1 MSEEG
6 LRVGQLVRSKAGRDA
21 GKFFLVVG
29 LADCRSVMVADG
41 KVRRVSRPKKKN
53 TRHLEVLPVRVKE
66 AEARFAA
73 SSVVTDRLVAGA
85 IEELLAELGLME
97 PPTAAKRGG
106 PKAQSA
112 GGGGPPEE
120 DTGGYGQE
128 RRD

>member
-1 MSEEG
+1 MSEGG

-21 GKFFLVVG
+21 GKFLLVVG
-29 LADCRSVMVADG
+29 VADRRSVMVADG
-41 KVRRVSRPKKKN
+41 KIHRVSRPKKKN
-53 TRHLEVLPVRVKE
+53 TRHLEVFPVRVKE

-73 SSVVTDRLVAGA
+73 SSVVTDRLVAEA
-85 IEELLAELGLME
+85 IKELLAELGLTE
-97 PPTAAKRGG
+97 PPTAAERSG
-106 PKAQSA
+106 PKTRFA